1 MSKTIRINL
10 LVSPQEKADLDAR
23 AKRAKLTTSELVRRA
38 VAAYDPEVDMDA
50 LQTLAQ
56 ELAAVVERT
65 EKKLDDNLAAIA
77 ELRGKLADEAALKA
91 AARAELEAKG
101 QVWPFPLDENEPKTS
116 TP

>member
-1 MSKTIRINL
+1 MPKTVRINL

-38 VAAYDPEVDMDA
+38 VVAYDPDVDMEA

-65 EKKLDDNLAAIA
+65 EMKLDDNLAAIA
-77 ELRGKLADEAALKA
+77 QLRRQLADKAALKA
-91 AARAELEAKG
+91 AARAELEASG
-101 QVWPFPLDENEPKTS
+101 QVWPFPLDGNEPEAT